1 MKKIENDC
9 CDCDTEGYPCL
20 GIYCGLKES
29 IHYYCDCCKE
39 EVNSK
44 ELYEYEGQ
52 ELCEECLLL
61 NVPKAY

>member
-52 ELCEECLLL
+52 ELCEE
-61 NVPKAY
+61 